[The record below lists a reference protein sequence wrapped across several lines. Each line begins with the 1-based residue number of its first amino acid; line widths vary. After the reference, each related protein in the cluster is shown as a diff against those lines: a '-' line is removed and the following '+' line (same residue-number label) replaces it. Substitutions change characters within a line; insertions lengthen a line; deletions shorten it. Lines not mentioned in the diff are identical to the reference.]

1 MITSRE
7 FPTKLIPKGF
17 SCMKKYRHLF
27 FDLDGTLWDFN
38 SNAEAAQ
45 RDMYNY
51 FHLNEYCENFEL
63 FFNIFKQNND
73 KLWADY
79 QRGSIKKEK
88 LKWWRFYLTL
98 EELGKTD
105 EELAKKLDIFYLSLA
120 PTKTKLIEGAMEV
133 LDYLKKD
140 YHLHIV
146 TNGFNEVQYL
156 KLKNS
161 QLDSFFEEVITS
173 EDAGGLK
180 PDLSIF
186 EYALKKSNA
195 LRTECLMIGDVIEVD
210 ILGAKNAG
218 IDQVFLNQN
227 KIFTNLRPTFEI
239 ERLIELVD
247 IL

>member
-1 MITSRE
+1 
-7 FPTKLIPKGF
+7 
-17 SCMKKYRHLF
+17 MKKYHHLF
-27 FDLDGTLWDFN
+27 LDLDGTLWDFD
-38 SNAEAAQ
+38 SNAETAQ
-45 RDMYNY
+45 REMYNY
-51 FHLNEYCENFEL
+51 FHLNEYCEDFES
-63 FFNIFKQNND
+63 FFNTFKQHND

-79 QRGSIKKEK
+79 QRGIIKKEK

-98 EELGKTD
+98 KELGKTD
-105 EELAKKLDIFYLSLA
+105 EELAKKLDIYYLSLA
-120 PTKTKLIEGAMEV
+120 PTKTRLIEDAMEV

-161 QLDSFFEEVITS
+161 KLDSFFEEVITS

-180 PDLSIF
+180 PDLLIF
-186 EYALKKSNA
+186 EYALKKTNA
-195 LRTECLMIGDVIEVD
+195 LRTESLMIGDVIEVD

-218 IDQVFLNQN
+218 IDQIYLNPN
-227 KIFTNLRPTFEI
+227 KISANFRPTFEI
-239 ERLIELVD
+239 QKLIELVD